1 MSCQDK
7 DEIGFDKFFGYKLP
21 DTRYSW
27 VNLSMN
33 LEECRLKCMNNCTC
47 MAYSNTDIRDGG
59 SGCAMWF
66 GDLIEIRQ
74 IALTGQDAN
83 SLRQKYIYSNAY
95 FRERYGPLFFDA
107 LLFVF

>member
-1 MSCQDK
+1 
-7 DEIGFDKFFGYKLP
+7 
-21 DTRYSW
+21 
-27 VNLSMN
+27 
-33 LEECRLKCMNNCTC
+33 

-83 SLRQKYIYSNAY
+83 SLRQKYIYIQMPTSEKGMDLYSSMLFYSY
-95 FRERYGPLFFDA
+95 FDVQSKLRYLFPFV
-107 LLFVF
+107 LLH